1 MNSLKLGP
9 ALENLYRLNDFIHE
23 ICPDDMQVD
32 LIVEEIFVNIV
43 SYSGA
48 EYVIVNADY
57 TDERLTIE
65 FVDNGVEFNPLL
77 KDNPSFPD
85 NVEESKIGGLGI
97 YLSKQLSDV
106 MYYKHVG
113 CENHLTI
120 IKSVEDI

>member
-1 MNSLKLGP
+1 MNSLKLEP
-9 ALENLYRLNDFIHE
+9 DLENLYRLNDFIHE

-106 MYYKHVG
+106 MYYKHVE